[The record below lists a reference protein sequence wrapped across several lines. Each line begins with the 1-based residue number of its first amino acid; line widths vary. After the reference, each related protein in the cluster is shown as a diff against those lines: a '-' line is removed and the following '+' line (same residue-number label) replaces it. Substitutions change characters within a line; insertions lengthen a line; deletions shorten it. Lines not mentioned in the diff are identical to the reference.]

1 MKNLR
6 IFLSEKKLFM
16 YFILLPVIFIV
27 LVNTYTVKKF
37 EKEMQPSRVGIIIDE
52 GLKEDQNMLQSLLG
66 IAQNAMYKDIFFV
79 KYDTYENLNDAEK
92 ALNKNEIDMYLKVD
106 KRDLKTFNEK
116 LQAYTAGD
124 KKTLTDEDLGAGLK
138 MTLKANKVN
147 RSAKLF
153 KTYIETIAKD
163 AKLQRYVL
171 KNMSQEEIMKK
182 IEENQFKKIVMA
194 GMPYQ
199 FLLDGENKMLSQKL
213 GNKLEDK
220 YIKDIEEFLKE
231 NTRDVKKIQTYMKEY
246 QKFQYKGAKEES
258 LKQNIPTD
266 EQLKQREKQMHES
279 HADHIDH
286 KSMMIADAKEDENK
300 KIEEE
305 LKRTKEEEEKQE
317 QRKEAQDRLQ
327 KEQTDEKEKIA
338 REVFF
343 KLDNGKRIY
352 ALTFT
357 LAIIVFMQGIL
368 NIKYF
373 ERKEK
378 LSSIKKDSLRNVKQ
392 YKIMKKHMADFF
404 VAFFMNLLFTI
415 VFYFVIVSLLKI
427 SAGISYFDKKGI
439 KDIFG
444 YLKSDLP
451 KYFEFNTLY
460 ISFGINILYT
470 LIITKISYFVY
481 ITLYNKSEKFKIN
494 IYILLGLIFVA
505 AAFLYG
511 IILRFNF
518 VYLYVNGMYLLR
530 YNGVNRGSIA
540 NLIALSFVSICFG
553 ILNIISFELTMK
565 KIRKEEKA
573 LEKEVQNV

>member
-1 MKNLR
+1 MKNVR
-6 IFLSEKKLFM
+6 IFLSEKKFFM
-16 YFILLPVIFIV
+16 YFILLPIILIA
-27 LVNTYTVKKF
+27 LVNTYMVKKF
-37 EKEMQPSRVGIIIDE
+37 EKEMQPTRVGIIIDE
-52 GLKEDQNMLQSLLG
+52 GLKEDQNMLKSLLG

-79 KYDTYENLNDAEK
+79 KYDTYEKLVDAEK
-92 ALNKNEIDMYLKVD
+92 GLNRNEIDMYLKVD

-124 KKTLTDEDLGAGLK
+124 KKTLTEEELGNGLK
-138 MTLKANKVN
+138 MTLKSNKVN
-147 RSAKLF
+147 KNTNLF

-258 LKQNIPTD
+258 LKQNIPTE
-266 EQLKQREKQMHES
+266 EQLKQREKQIHES
-279 HADHIDH
+279 HADHVDH
-286 KSMMIADAKEDENK
+286 KSMMIADATEDENK

-305 LKRTKEEEEKQE
+305 LKKTKEKEEKEE
-317 QRKEAQDRLQ
+317 QKKEAQDRLQ
-327 KEQTDEKEKIA
+327 KEQVDEKEKIT
-338 REVFF
+338 REIFF

-357 LAIIVFMQGIL
+357 LAIMIFIQGIL

-378 LSSIKKDSLRNVKQ
+378 LASIKKDSLRNVKQ
-392 YKIMKKHMADFF
+392 YKIMKKHMSDFF

-415 VFYFVIVSLLKI
+415 LFYFIIVSLLKI
-427 SAGISYFDKKGI
+427 TAGISYFNKKGI

-451 KYFEFNTLY
+451 KYFEFNTMY
-460 ISFGINILYT
+460 ISFGMNILYT
-470 LIITKISYFVY
+470 LIITKLSYFVY
-481 ITLYNKSEKFKIN
+481 IVLYNKSEKIKIN
-494 IYILLGLIFVA
+494 TYILLGILFTIL
-505 AAFLYG
+505 AFLYG
-511 IILRFNF
+511 IIVRLNF
-518 VYLYVNGMYLLR
+518 IYLYVDGMYLLR

-540 NLIALSFVSICFG
+540 NLIALLFISICFG
-553 ILNIISFELTMK
+553 ILNLIAFLCRMK
-565 KIRKEEKA
+565 KIKKEEKV